1 MVDYEMRGRNE
12 TFITLTFTACVCD
25 ESEETASKFTL
36 TVSSMVRNF
45 LLSPISMALLIRGT
59 ASFTASSMG
68 TGGMFSPPAVMISSK
83 HHTRRTDLVTDQSQ
97 RHVFKN
103 TWLLKGE
110 FRLKRKETTPLILP
124 VMKRNPFWSSL
135 PRSPECS
142 QPSESRASSVFS
154 GMLR

>member
-1 MVDYEMRGRNE
+1 MVDYEMKGRNE

-83 HHTRRTDLVTDQSQ
+83 HHTKRTDLVTDHLASKRGNQIEEEGN
-97 RHVFKN
+97 N
-103 TWLLKGE
+103 TFNPSRDEEESLL
-110 FRLKRKETTPLILP
+110 
-124 VMKRNPFWSSL
+124 V
-135 PRSPECS
+135 
-142 QPSESRASSVFS
+142 
-154 GMLR
+154 